1 MKPLLPIINRKNKI
15 ALLFML
21 PLIVLESCS
30 YDKDALLPAP
40 CNTTEVVSFT
50 TQVAPVIK
58 SNCFS
63 CHNNTFRLGNISL
76 DGYDNISQV
85 ASSGKLIKVISHAP
99 GSPAMPQGA
108 AKLDD
113 CTISLIKKWIDIGNP
128 QN

>member
-1 MKPLLPIINRKNKI
+1 MKPHLSNNRKNKF
-15 ALLFML
+15 ALLFA
-21 PLIVLESCS
+21 PLLIILASCS

-40 CNTTEVVSFT
+40 CNSGDAVSFA

-63 CHNNTFRLGNISL
+63 CHNNSFRLGNVSL
-76 DGYDNISQV
+76 DGYDNISRV
-85 ASSGKLIKVISHAP
+85 ASSGKLIKVISHEP

-113 CTISLIKKWIDIGNP
+113 CTISTIKKWVDNGNP